1 MKKLVAGFA
10 LVAILGIL
18 SYWVASHHVVKTD
31 QGVVVLAKRFLT
43 GADTFVD
50 VREWSSADFDAHP
63 ELKRALSDQ
72 GYRELLEDL
81 KKSEIKASLDGM
93 REKAAAVAGDLAA
106 KVSETAGDLAAEVS
120 EKAGD
125 VAEKIE
131 ETVRGEK
138 SGSGDNPE

>member
-10 LVAILGIL
+10 LVAVLGIL
-18 SYWVASHHVVKTD
+18 SYGVASHHVVKTD

-63 ELKRALSDQ
+63 ELKRALIDH
-72 GYRELLEDL
+72 GYREMLEDL

-93 REKAAAVAGDLAA
+93 REKASDVAGDLAA
-106 KVSETAGDLAAEVS
+106 KVSETAGNLAAEVS

-131 ETVRGEK
+131 ETVRGDQSD
-138 SGSGDNPE
+138 SGHSPE